1 MSTWHKDISDSLA
14 DSVMSV
20 LKEKKTDSSQLD
32 PVGKEDGDVDNDGDT
47 DSSDKYL
54 KKRRTAISKAI
65 RKSSKQ
71 GKKVALSLKKERVS
85 INPVMDDFRDDR
97 KAMYE
102 NLEASFDSVFSF
114 SNKEEEAFRDNWM
127 SQFDSLVSGRE
138 PSAYVDPMQ
147 RRVSYIEG
155 LTPEQAAN
163 RYLSHATA
171 NDKFSG
177 GENKASTRGGDKYA
191 SAQNQAAG
199 HNDPVH
205 QPKYRS
211 NYKIK

>member
-20 LKEKKTDSSQLD
+20 LNEKKTDGPQLD

-54 KKRRTAISKAI
+54 KKRRTAISKSI
-65 RKSSKQ
+65 RKSSRQ

-127 SQFDSLVSGRE
+127 SQFDALVSGRE

-163 RYLSHATA
+163 RYLSHATS

-177 GENKASTRGGDKYA
+177 GENKASARGGDKYA

-199 HNDPVH
+199 HKAPVL